1 MTKKK
6 KIEVVVIEAGPDY
19 LDRLE
24 SFELEVPEDEDQ
36 AMAEAIEAVKAMG
49 YTVMPDD
56 QGGCIAYVSISG
68 GADYIAI
75 TVY

>member
-6 KIEVVVIEAGPDY
+6 KIAVVVIEAGPDY

-24 SFELEVPEDEDQ
+24 TFELELPEDEAQ
-36 AMAEAIEAVKAMG
+36 AVAEAIEAVQAMG
-49 YTVMPDD
+49 YTVIPDD
-56 QGGCIAYVSISG
+56 QGGCNEFVSVSG
-68 GADYIAI
+68 GEDYIAI